1 MCERQSVPNADFIF
15 FMIMTTELSAGCCF
29 PSKSLCSWGMFW
41 ICCIRRLNMGLVFM
55 MSVLWLPC
63 PDVALLRVFPC
74 EQQGCAA
81 GRWPEP
87 GGLPVIC
94 LARSQQPCPASVFPH
109 PQPSLHHPKAQH
121 WRLLQHLCFWLA
133 GTRSPSPTGLMIFRL
148 AIPCCSAFL
157 TSQH

>member
-15 FMIMTTELSAGCCF
+15 FTIMTTELSAGCWF
-29 PSKSLCSWGMFW
+29 PSRSLCSWGMFW
-41 ICCIRRLNMGLVFM
+41 VCCIRRLNMGLVFM
-55 MSVLWLPC
+55 MSVLRLPC

-94 LARSQQPCPASVFPH
+94 LARSHQAISCFCVPPSPAKPASSQGTALEAPAAPVLLAGRDPQSFPH
-109 PQPSLHHPKAQH
+109 RLDDFQTCHT
-121 WRLLQHLCFWLA
+121 LLQCISH
-133 GTRSPSPTGLMIFRL
+133 
-148 AIPCCSAFL
+148 
-157 TSQH
+157 